1 MATGSGCG
9 LAELC
14 ERERVREAG
23 VLQWTEIVFYPTLFF
38 PLEFIAG
45 LHARHCAPHSAPIG
59 GGLCRRLRFVTLSR
73 SIGRPIMKEIVLSGQ
88 LMTNGTSLR
97 GDPQKKARN
106 LSRLRQKILKKTIFG
121 PTSICR

>member
-9 LAELC
+9 LAEL
-14 ERERVREAG
+14 REREAG

-45 LHARHCAPHSAPIG
+45 LHARHCATHSAPIG

-73 SIGRPIMKEIVLSGQ
+73 SIGRPIMKEIVLSSQ

-97 GDPQKKARN
+97 GDPQKKHRILVN
-106 LSRLRQKILKKTIFG
+106 YVKKLRKTLFLDL
-121 PTSICR
+121 P